1 MGKKIKITENQLQI
15 LKENLQKRLITEN
28 TRPNLTNFRV
38 RVPVDFEASDRFM
51 GTDRPIYGI
60 RCDDIILEFDLGI
73 YLKSWGID
81 DIQITEI
88 RGPRN
93 IGIVIE
99 VEAPDDDSSDEY
111 IDHNILVDWSNVE
124 IEDEQDDN
132 CTRSI
137 ESVTIVLDDG
147 FFVQRVIINPIN
159 DIRSERY

>member
-1 MGKKIKITENQLQI
+1 MGKKIKMTENQLQI

-28 TRPNLTNFRV
+28 NNPNLTNFRV
-38 RVPVDFEASDRFM
+38 RVPVEFETNNRFM

-60 RCDDIILEFDLGI
+60 TCDDIILEFDLGV

-93 IGIVIE
+93 IEITIE

-111 IDHNILVDWSNVE
+111 INHNILVDWNNVE
-124 IEDEQDDN
+124 IEDEQYDS

-137 ESVTIVLDDG
+137 EKVTMILDDG
-147 FFVQRVIINPIN
+147 FFVQRLIIHPISDVRN
-159 DIRSERY
+159 EY